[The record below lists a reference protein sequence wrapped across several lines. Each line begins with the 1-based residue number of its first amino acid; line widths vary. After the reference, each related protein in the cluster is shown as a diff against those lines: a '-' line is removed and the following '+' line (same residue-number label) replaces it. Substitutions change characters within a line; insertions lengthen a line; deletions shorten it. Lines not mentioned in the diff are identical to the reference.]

1 MAGHSKWANIKHKKA
16 AEDKKRGKI
25 FSRLSR
31 EITVAA
37 RQGSPDPD
45 WNPRLRLA
53 IDKANAAN
61 MPKDNVERARQ
72 KGAGELEGEVY
83 EEPRFEGYGP
93 GGAAIMV
100 DCMTDNR
107 NRTVA
112 EVRHA
117 FSKHG
122 GNLGTDGS
130 VSFLFSHTGVLAFPA
145 ETDEDALME
154 AAIEAGADELVSND
168 DGSMEVLVDPERFS
182 EVRDALV
189 AAGLVPDEA
198 EVTMRPQNTAEPAGE
213 DADRTLRLLE
223 ALDDLDD
230 VQNVY
235 TNAQFSEE
243 SLAEAGGGA

>member
-16 AEDKKRGKI
+16 AEDKKRGKV

-31 EITVAA
+31 EIMVAA

-53 IDKANAAN
+53 IDKAYANN

-72 KGAGELEGEVY
+72 KGAGELEGEAY
-83 EEPRFEGYGP
+83 EEARFEGYAP
-93 GGAAIMV
+93 GGVAVMV
-100 DCMTDNR
+100 DCVTDNR

-117 FSKHG
+117 FSKQG

-130 VSFLFSHTGVLAFPA
+130 VAFLFTYTGVIGYPA
-145 ETDEDALME
+145 DTDEDALME
-154 AAIEAGADELVSND
+154 AAIEAGADELVTND
-168 DGSMEVLVDPERFS
+168 DGSMDVLVDPDHFAA
-182 EVRDALV
+182 VRDALV
-189 AAGLVPDEA
+189 AAGLEPEQA
-198 EVTMRPQNTAEPAGE
+198 EVTMRPSTGVAVTGE
-213 DADRTLRLLE
+213 DAEKTLKLLDM
-223 ALDDLDD
+223 LDDLDD
-230 VQNVY
+230 VQSVY

-243 SLAEAGGGA
+243 SVAAAG